1 MRERRRLDGPI
12 DYYCDYCPRQ
22 RLCQDP
28 TLTCNACQRNLCPDH
43 YNKWSDTC
51 IYHVPSGCG
60 RCGTDYGNYEILAC
74 HSAAAAAGFE
84 CQRPACRK
92 DGCGKQGNA
101 LFFCDQHLRACIVC
115 DQSLSPLPV
124 GLWPSKRAPYGCVDI
139 FVCAED
145 AELVIRLFV
154 SVQRQLGGVY
164 IPRDVKRLILQW
176 VAAAE
181 APPKNRRRKRQR
193 S

>member
-1 MRERRRLDGPI
+1 M
-12 DYYCDYCPRQ
+12 DYYCEYCPRR

-28 TLTCNACQRNLCPDH
+28 TLTCSTCHRKLCPDH
-43 YNKWSDTC
+43 YNTWSGTC
-51 IYHVPSGCG
+51 SYHAPSGCG
-60 RCGTDYGNYEILAC
+60 RCGTDYGNYGRLEC
-74 HSAAAAAGFE
+74 RSVAAASVG

-101 LFFCDQHLRACIVC
+101 LFFCDQHLRVCIVC
-115 DQSLSPLPV
+115 DRSLSPVPV
-124 GLWPSKRAPYGCVDI
+124 GLRPSKRAPYGCVDI

-145 AELVIRLFV
+145 AELLIRLFV
-154 SVQRQLGGVY
+154 SVQRQLGVY

-176 VAAAE
+176 GAVVE
-181 APPKNRRRKRQR
+181 TPPKSRRKRQR